1 MVGEYYVIWIERKK
15 PPLVREGLEYDYR
28 RQFSRYILPKFASCE
43 LAQVTPKLL
52 EAFRTYLLTELG
64 LSLKSCRNIIDG
76 TFRAMMRDARIID
89 QLIDKKIH
97 SSFSVGPGS
106 DVQSRIPSPRKN
118 GTKFSRRSKAKIPFT
133 TRLSIRSFGPECGR
147 RKRLHFAGEMLTFR
161 QRRISITKSRHLGA
175 ENETKTRA
183 SERTIRI
190 LPGVAALLRSRKP
203 LHVTETDYVFRNQK
217 DNPIDEDKWRKKHW
231 YRTLRAAGVSE
242 REVLR
247 DAAHIHLGRLERRR
261 KYEVVG

>member
-1 MVGEYYVIWIERKK
+1 LHTEFGSPPNRKIAEAQAVLIDHEIEHGTFDYLRWFPQGNKAEHFKQTVAPTMVGEYYVIWIERKK

-161 QRRISITKSRHLGA
+161 QSGSQLQSRVISA
-175 ENETKTRA
+175 PKTRQRPVPA
-183 SERTIRI
+183 SERFGYF
-190 LPGVAALLRSRKP
+190 PA
-203 LHVTETDYVFRNQK
+203 
-217 DNPIDEDKWRKKHW
+217 WR
-231 YRTLRAAGVSE
+231 LC
-242 REVLR
+242 
-247 DAAHIHLGRLERRR
+247 
-261 KYEVVG
+261 

>member
-1 MVGEYYVIWIERKK
+1 LNEKNRRSSAKV
-15 PPLVREGLEYDYR
+15 EYDYR

-89 QLIDKKIH
+89 QLIDKDP
-97 SSFSVGPGS
+97 FEFLRWP
-106 DVQSRIPSPRKN
+106 RI
-118 GTKFSRRSKAKIPFT
+118 RRPKPDPFT
-133 TRLSIRSFGPECGR
+133 EEERDKILAPFKGKNPFYYPFVYTQFWTGMRPSEAIALRWGHVDFQTE
-147 RKRLHFAGEMLTFR
+147 
-161 QRRISITKSRHLGA
+161 RISITKSRYLGA

-217 DNPIDEDKWRKKHW
+217 DNPIDEDKWRKKRW
-231 YRTLRAAGVSE
+231 YRTLRAAGVRE